1 MDENTLDDIGLDDAM
16 LEMGIKEDDLV
27 VINND
32 GSYVII
38 PLEIAD
44 ILMSDED
51 FAAKIDLGFT
61 DIDDFVA
68 TIAELY
74 NSIGEEDNDDN

>member
-16 LEMGIKEDDLV
+16 LEMGISEDDLV

-38 PLEIAD
+38 PLEMAD
-44 ILMSDED
+44 ILMSDAD
-51 FAAKIDLGFT
+51 FVAKVDSGFN

>member
-16 LEMGIKEDDLV
+16 AEMGISEDDLV

-38 PLEIAD
+38 PLEMAD
-44 ILMSDED
+44 ILMSDAD
-51 FAAKIDLGFT
+51 FVAKVDSGFN

-74 NSIGEEDNDDN
+74 NSIGEDDNDDN